1 MGFPLR
7 FGPLTKY
14 LQGLSEMAVWQVRLS
29 EVRRQV
35 VPDLRSSC
43 TEGSVTEVGPRT
55 THEKCTSL
63 SRAHL
68 LGRASVMRQ
77 QSPARYLGAWIRTM
91 VWFLPVCV
99 CVWYVKGLC
108 MVMDAAT
115 QANSLMLEQYVDFL
129 QGTLFIQI
137 SQPIDYRVAA
147 SIKNHNELLRCFAVI
162 G

>member
-1 MGFPLR
+1 
-7 FGPLTKY
+7 
-14 LQGLSEMAVWQVRLS
+14 
-29 EVRRQV
+29 
-35 VPDLRSSC
+35 
-43 TEGSVTEVGPRT
+43 
-55 THEKCTSL
+55 
-63 SRAHL
+63 
-68 LGRASVMRQ
+68 
-77 QSPARYLGAWIRTM
+77 
-91 VWFLPVCV
+91 
-99 CVWYVKGLC
+99 